1 MRGALRH
8 SVSPASAP
16 CLSAC
21 LPVCQSPRLSAGADH
36 QWGGPLARVTKVL
49 VDSVLDSLS
58 AQEYLGGPGSC
69 PAGRAHP
76 GCYPLLWPSEL
87 FNWQSGPRLLENKL
101 EVMERTPEVLFSGTE
116 VKEIARHS
124 SSHPQRK
131 LFTNTPL
138 ESTLAD
144 SPDSFLWL
152 HNK

>member
-16 CLSAC
+16 CLSPR

-36 QWGGPLARVTKVL
+36 QWGGPLARVTKAL
-49 VDSVLDSLS
+49 VDCPWLTRCSGVPR
-58 AQEYLGGPGSC
+58 GPGSC
-69 PAGRAHP
+69 RAGRAHP

-87 FNWQSGPRLLENKL
+87 FSWQSGPRLLENKF

-124 SSHPQRK
+124 SSHPQGK

-138 ESTLAD
+138 ESTLSD